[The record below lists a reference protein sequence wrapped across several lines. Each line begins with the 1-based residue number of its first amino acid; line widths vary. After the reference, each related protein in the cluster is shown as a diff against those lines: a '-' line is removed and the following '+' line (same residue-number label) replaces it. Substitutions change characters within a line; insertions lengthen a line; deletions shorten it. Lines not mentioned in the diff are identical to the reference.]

1 MVLQCHRL
9 VTPTRLFEM
18 RRKGWHVDAGNRRRH
33 VLLSS
38 RLRHGRLG
46 AAWVR
51 APGTASS
58 PTGFLPAPQVLRI
71 DRCKPLCWR
80 WTSGTARGRAR

>member
-18 RRKGWHVDAGNRRRH
+18 QRRGWHVDAGNRWRDA
-33 VLLSS
+33 LLSS
-38 RLRHGRLG
+38 SLRHGGLG
-46 AAWVR
+46 SYGGGAS
-51 APGTASS
+51 GTA
-58 PTGFLPAPQVLRI
+58 PTCFLPAPQVLRI
-71 DRCKPLCWR
+71 DQCKHLCWR